1 MSRLAGRTVATTR
14 DGDPDDLL
22 VSRLRAEGA
31 EVLVWPTLA
40 FVPSRTPEVLDRHAA
55 ELERYDWV
63 VFTSAR
69 AVAPM
74 ADRAPLPSDG
84 PKVAAVGRATAGALE
99 ERGWRVSAVGEGG
112 AAELARTMGGDV
124 SLHGARVLFPAG
136 SRARQTL
143 EDALASRGARVDRVE
158 AYRTVAAVPD
168 ARGVRAALERGVDV
182 VTFTS
187 PSAVR
192 SLRHALASGWPSVLD
207 GSEIAAIGRTTA
219 RMARAAGLRRVTTAA
234 EPSLDSLVDSCV
246 LLLRSA

>member
-1 MSRLAGRTVATTR
+1 MSRLAGRIVATTR
-14 DGDPDDLL
+14 DGDPDDGL

-31 EVLVWPTLA
+31 EVLLWPTLA
-40 FVPSRTPEVLDRHAA
+40 FVPSSTPEALDERAA
-55 ELERYDWV
+55 EMGRYDWV

-69 AVAPM
+69 AVAPL
-74 ADRAPLPSDG
+74 ADRASPPTGG
-84 PKVAAVGRATAGALE
+84 PKVAAVGTATARALE
-99 ERGWRVSAVGEGG
+99 ERGWPVFTVGDGG
-112 AAELARTMGGDV
+112 AAELARAMGRDV
-124 SLHGARVLFPAG
+124 PLDGVRVLFPAG

-158 AYRTVAAVPD
+158 AYRTVATVPD
-168 ARGVRAALERGVDV
+168 ARGIRAALEGGVDV

-192 SLRHALASGWPSVLD
+192 SLRHALASGWPSALD

-219 RMARAAGLRRVTTAA
+219 RTAHAAGLRRVATAA

-246 LLLRSA
+246 LVLRST